1 MSDLLDLI
9 MHYPWLPILKE
20 HYVDIADKSP
30 IEFISDVFS
39 TELKE
44 EIKERTY
51 QIFKAAFDTLEDMS
65 YYKLDNSN
73 VYMYIL
79 IKILLITFDNNQ
91 ITNRLAELYSKIN
104 YSDLLKENDYNIY
117 KILSK
122 LNLNI
127 NYNENKY
134 QYGMKIRKDLTQKLE
149 THFRIHY
156 IDYLKL
162 ADNLKD
168 EVRKLVNNS
177 VKEGFVYIQKRSLM
191 RLLQEY
197 VRNKILEIN
206 KESKNSKEKLKNDLF
221 ENKEFKELYENINSL
236 WKEKKEEIDYFQ
248 EVGFKKGEDISTIYP
263 SCMKEILSKAKDAQ
277 NLTHIERL
285 VILFFLLALNYP
297 VEEITRVFSTLPD
310 FDKDKTTYQIN
321 FAKKK
326 GYIPHA
332 CETLKSLDLCMARK
346 ADDKLC
352 LEGYTLKSTGMKKFI
367 NHPLSYVRRK
377 RFFASLR
384 ETYSNNTQKVNKNE

>member
-1 MSDLLDLI
+1 

-20 HYVDIADKSP
+20 YYIDIADKSP

-39 TELKE
+39 TEFKE

-51 QIFKAAFDTLEDMS
+51 QMFKAAFDTLEDMS

-79 IKILLITFDNNQ
+79 IKILLITLDNNQ

-104 YSDLLKENDYNIY
+104 YYDLLKENDYNLY

-122 LNLNI
+122 LNFNI

-134 QYGMKIRKDLTQKLE
+134 QYGIKIRKDLTQKLE

-206 KESKNSKEKLKNDLF
+206 KERKDSKKKLKNDLF
-221 ENKEFKELYENINSL
+221 ENKEFKELCENINSL

-248 EVGFKKGEDISTIYP
+248 EVGFKKGEDVSTIFP

-297 VEEITRVFSTLPD
+297 VEEITRIFSTLPD

-346 ADDKLC
+346 ANDKLC
-352 LEGYTLKSTGMKKFI
+352 LEGYTLKSTGMKKLI

-384 ETYSNNTQKVNKNE
+384 EIYSNDTQKVNKNERA